1 MDLKWRRYER
11 SPCLGRYCVTDYDL
25 GIAHVFKIKMS
36 TLEARLELVVDWS
49 EPRPVMT
56 KRGGTLMRVGIPNDA
71 FWEFWARFK
80 DALRKMGVSPRKV
93 GRAWEVAH
101 FMDGKLHE
109 LSVKNEIM
117 NTAGLLEWQVEPM
130 KQLVGIL
137 RQHISAIDSSSTGT
151 GKTYV
156 ACAVAREL
164 GLKLGVIC
172 PKAVIPSWAEASR
185 HIGAEVKFIL
195 NYEALK
201 SKKGARYVAWT
212 GAGYP
217 VWKINSDEPVLL
229 IFDEAHRCKD
239 PALSK
244 NALLLVSAVS
254 QKIRHILVSATLA
267 ESPLHLRSAGFS
279 LGLHSGKDFWDWCAK
294 LGCWKDAFNGWHFNG
309 GQNVMKKIRDMIY
322 PDRGVRIRAEDLGDK
337 FPETVISAD
346 LIEADGVDKVYQQL
360 TARLAK
366 VTEETSNYAQSVFT
380 EILGARRR
388 VELLKVPAMASMAKD
403 AMAEGSSVALFCCFN
418 DTVEAL
424 QDELG
429 CPAITGQT
437 PALEREK
444 LKKEFQAD
452 SIHALILNIA
462 CGGIGISLHGKR
474 HRVALISP
482 SWSAF
487 ELVQCLGRVWR
498 AGGSKSI
505 QRILFASGTI
515 EEQVCTKV
523 RAKIGNLETLN
534 DGDTAGIEVR
544 RKVKKK

>member
-1 MDLKWRRYER
+1 M
-11 SPCLGRYCVTDYDL
+11 T
-25 GIAHVFKIKMS
+25 
-36 TLEARLELVVDWS
+36 TLEARLENSVDWN

-56 KRGGTLMRVGIPNDA
+56 TRGGTIMRVGIPKDS

-80 DALRKMGVSPRKV
+80 DSLRKAGVSPRKV
-93 GRAWEVAH
+93 GRTWEVAQ
-101 FMDGKLHE
+101 FMDGRLHE
-109 LSVKNEIM
+109 LTVKNEIM
-117 NTAGLLEWQVEPM
+117 NTAGLLEWQVDPM
-130 KQLVGIL
+130 KHLVGIL

-172 PKAVIPSWAEASR
+172 PKAVIPSWAEATR
-185 HIGAEVKFIL
+185 YIGAEVKFIL

-201 SKKGARYVAWT
+201 SKKGAQFVTWT

-217 VWKINSDEPVLL
+217 VWKINSDERVLL

-239 PALSK
+239 PSLSK

-279 LGLHSGKDFWDWCAK
+279 LGLHSGRDFWDWCAK
-294 LGCWKDAFNGWHFNG
+294 LGCWKDAYNGWRFNGS
-309 GQNVMKKIRDMIY
+309 QNIMKNIREMIY
-322 PDRGVRIRAEDLGDK
+322 PHRGVRIRAEDLGDK

-346 LIEADGVDKVYQQL
+346 LIQADGVDKVYKQL
-360 TARLAK
+360 TKRLEK
-366 VTEETSNYAQSVFT
+366 VEKQTANYAQSVFT

-403 AMAEGSSVALFCCFN
+403 AITEGSSVALFCCFN

-424 QDELG
+424 QEELG
-429 CPAITGQT
+429 CPAITGET
-437 PALEREK
+437 PSLIREE

-452 SIHALILNIA
+452 KIPALILNIA
-462 CGGIGISLHGKR
+462 CGGVGISLHGKR

-487 ELVQCLGRVWR
+487 ELVQCIGRVWR
-498 AGGSKSI
+498 AGVSNSI

-515 EEQVCTKV
+515 EEQVCTNV
-523 RAKIGNLETLN
+523 RAKIGRLETLN
-534 DGDTAGIEVR
+534 DGDTAGIQVR
-544 RKVKKK
+544 RKIKKK